1 MRRRA
6 FTLIECVI
14 VMTITLICLVPVGLM
29 FDNSYKS
36 FTALSMQAQLKSQC
50 QLASESVFSQ
60 MARRPGFRVDADRH
74 GVSWS
79 DGGRV
84 RLEQGRLEMRQ
95 HGRTKNL
102 LPGVNLL
109 DFTVVQKGAV
119 VTLNLQ
125 VESKAQPH
133 GKPVKMHEIY
143 DFPRVGLP

>member
-6 FTLIECVI
+6 FTLIEAVI
-14 VMTITLICLVPVGLM
+14 VMSLILICMVPVGLLI
-29 FDNSYKS
+29 DNGYKS

-50 QLASESVFSQ
+50 QLASESIFSQ
-60 MARRPGFRVDADRH
+60 MARRPAFRVDADHH
-74 GVSWS
+74 GVKWA
-79 DGGRV
+79 DGGQV
-84 RLEQGRLEMRQ
+84 RFDQGRLELRQ
-95 HGRTKNL
+95 RGRVKNL
-102 LPGVNLL
+102 LPEVDLV

-133 GKPVKMHEIY
+133 GRPVKMHEIY